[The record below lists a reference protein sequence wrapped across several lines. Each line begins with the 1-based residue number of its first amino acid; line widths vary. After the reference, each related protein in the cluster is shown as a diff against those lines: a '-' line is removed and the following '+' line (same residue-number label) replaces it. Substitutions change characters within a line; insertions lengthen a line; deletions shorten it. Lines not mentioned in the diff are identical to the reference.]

1 MMINIYIDENMIIE
15 DKVKL
20 RKRIYRKKDKEYAM
34 YFVTFSVKYSNVLSN
49 FRELHNIELITD
61 RNKIVLP
68 KVNLF
73 KYSYYVDK
81 KTKQKIPQFSLV
93 IPKNIGEELETL
105 GLKKLKVIAEVPD
118 LILKS

>member
-1 MMINIYIDENMIIE
+1 MINIYIGENMIIE
-15 DKVKL
+15 DRVKL
-20 RKRIYRKKDKEYAM
+20 RKRIYRKKDKKYTM
-34 YFVTFSVKYSNVLSN
+34 YFVTFSVKYSSILSH
-49 FRELHNIELITD
+49 FKELHSVEIITEK
-61 RNKIVLP
+61 NKIVLP

>member
-1 MMINIYIDENMIIE
+1 MIIE
-15 DKVKL
+15 DKVTL
-20 RKRIYRKKDKEYAM
+20 RKRVYRKKSKEYSM
-34 YFVTFSVKYSNVLSN
+34 YFVTFSVKNSNVLSN
-49 FRELHNIELITD
+49 FKELHNVEISTD